1 VDGDEKRSG
10 AIAVCDSDTGDEA
23 VTSGDVA
30 PARVDGEPA
39 ERESA
44 EDAPAGDASIET
56 ESSGQGDP
64 AGADTVS
71 EAPDEPVS
79 DEPVSDEAASDEAA
93 SDEAASDEPVPD
105 EAASDEPV
113 PDEGELASD
122 EAASDESEAGEPSAS
137 DDAEPDEHVSAE
149 AGAPAVEE
157 AVPGEPESA
166 ESTEVGTAEAGTVE
180 VGADQTEPPA
190 GRLRRLRPYLRRGAA
205 ALVAAGFVAVGVGA
219 FAWAVPS
226 PEAANQR
233 FVEAA
238 QSQGHVVAAGRQET
252 LVISAA
258 RKICERRVTHETDQ
272 ERRATALS
280 SDEIAAVSTA
290 FGTET
295 RDFTTLALETFCSS

>member
-10 AIAVCDSDTGDEA
+10 GIAVCDDTGDEA

-30 PARVDGEPA
+30 PAPVDGEPA

-44 EDAPAGDASIET
+44 EDAPAGDVSAET
-56 ESSGQGDP
+56 EGPGD
-64 AGADTVS
+64 AASTDDVS
-71 EAPDEPVS
+71 EAPDGDSEESGSSDESVS
-79 DEPVSDEAASDEAA
+79 DEP
-93 SDEAASDEPVPD
+93 
-105 EAASDEPV
+105 
-113 PDEGELASD
+113 
-122 EAASDESEAGEPSAS
+122 EAGEQGS
-137 DDAEPDEHVSAE
+137 DEQEPDEQA
-149 AGAPAVEE
+149 
-157 AVPGEPESA
+157 
-166 ESTEVGTAEAGTVE
+166 STEAGTDEMGPSV
-180 VGADQTEPPA
+180 DRP
-190 GRLRRLRPYLRRGAA
+190 RRPYLRRGAV

-226 PEAANQR
+226 AESANQR

-238 QSQGHVVAAGRQET
+238 QSQGHVVVAGRQES

-280 SDEIAAVSTA
+280 SDEIAAVGTA
-290 FGTET
+290 FGADT

>member
-1 VDGDEKRSG
+1 MDGDEKRSG
-10 AIAVCDSDTGDEA
+10 GIAVCDGGTGDEA

-30 PARVDGEPA
+30 PAPVDGEPA

-44 EDAPAGDASIET
+44 EDAPAGDAAVET
-56 ESSGQGDP
+56 EDSGPGPGDVVS
-64 AGADTVS
+64 TEVS
-71 EAPDEPVS
+71 EASDETVS
-79 DEPVSDEAASDEAA
+79 DDVVSDAAA
-93 SDEAASDEPVPD
+93 SDEAASDEP
-105 EAASDEPV
+105 
-113 PDEGELASD
+113 
-122 EAASDESEAGEPSAS
+122 EAGEPRVS
-137 DDAEPDEHVSAE
+137 DDAEPDEHASAE

-157 AVPGEPESA
+157 DVPGEPESA
-166 ESTEVGTAEAGTVE
+166 EADADEADADEADADEAGAVEAGTE
-180 VGADQTEPPA
+180 MPASPA
-190 GRLRRLRPYLRRGAA
+190 GRLRRLRPYLRRGAV
-205 ALVAAGFVAVGVGA
+205 ALAAAGFVAVGVGA

-238 QSQGHVVAAGRQET
+238 QSQGHVVAAGRQES

-290 FGTET
+290 FGADT